1 MMNFL
6 IRLIAALVLIVGVGI
21 VQTGAE
27 AQEARVIK
35 VQGKKAIVQFD
46 DGYKPKVG
54 EILGG
59 GGEESGGGS
68 GASSGGRD
76 TIIGGSGDFSSL
88 STTPGGAS
96 TTRLSLSPRYGWNAV
111 DMEYGLL
118 GEFTY
123 QSSTGSSSRSI
134 GIGGFFDYNLVPN
147 KVGNDM
153 VYGLGALGSYVTT
166 ATTVGSLETNSSS
179 MKLEVGGQV
188 KWFALGNS
196 VAIRGDGVYSYIQN
210 TPASGSS
217 TTQSGFVV
225 RGGLYVYF

>member
-6 IRLIAALVLIVGVGI
+6 NRRLTALVLIVGVGI
-21 VQTGAE
+21 IHIGAQ

-59 GGEESGGGS
+59 GADSDAGGGMSAS
-68 GASSGGRD
+68 GARN
-76 TIIGGSGDFSSL
+76 TILGGSAEFSNL
-88 STTPGGAS
+88 TTNPGGAS
-96 TTRLSLSPRYGWNAV
+96 TSALSLSARYGWNAV
-111 DMEYGLL
+111 DMEYGPT
-118 GEFTY
+118 GSFSY
-123 QSSTGSSSRSI
+123 STAANSSSRAI

-153 VYGLGALGSYVTT
+153 VYGLGALGEYITTTTT
-166 ATTVGSLETNSSS
+166 AGSTETNSSS
-179 MKLEVGGQV
+179 MRLEIGGQV

-196 VAIRGDGVYSYIQN
+196 VAIRGDGVYSYRQD
-210 TPASGSS
+210 TPASGTS
-217 TTQSGFVV
+217 TTRTGFIV

>member
-1 MMNFL
+1 MNFL
-6 IRLIAALVLIVGVGI
+6 IRLMAALVLIVGVGM

-59 GGEESGGGS
+59 GGGDSGGG
-68 GASSGGRD
+68 GGGSSGGRD
-76 TIIGGSGDFSSL
+76 TILGGSAEFSSL
-88 STTPGGAS
+88 STNPGGAS
-96 TTRLSLSPRYGWNAV
+96 TSGLSLAVRYGWNAV
-111 DMEYGLL
+111 DMEYGPI
-118 GEFTY
+118 GSFSYATA
-123 QSSTGSSSRSI
+123 SSSSSRAI
-134 GIGGFFDYNLVPN
+134 GVGGFFDYNLVPN

-153 VYGLGALGSYVTT
+153 VYGLGAMGTYVTT
-166 ATTVGSLETNSSS
+166 TTTTGSVESNSST
-179 MKLEVGGQV
+179 MKFELGGQV

-196 VAIRGDGVYSYIQN
+196 VAIRGDGVYSHEQI
-210 TPASGSS
+210 TPASGTS
-217 TTQSGFVV
+217 TTRSGFVV

>member
-6 IRLIAALVLIVGVGI
+6 IRLMAALVLIVGVGM
-21 VQTGAE
+21 VQIGAE

-59 GGEESGGGS
+59 EGGDSGGG
-68 GASSGGRD
+68 GSSGGRD
-76 TIIGGSGDFSSL
+76 TILGGSAEFSSL
-88 STTPGGAS
+88 AV
-96 TTRLSLSPRYGWNAV
+96 RYGWNAV
-111 DMEYGLL
+111 DMEYGPI
-118 GEFTY
+118 GSFSYATA
-123 QSSTGSSSRSI
+123 SSSSSRAI
-134 GIGGFFDYNLVPN
+134 GVGGFFDYNLVPN

-153 VYGLGALGSYVTT
+153 VYGLGAMGTYVTT
-166 ATTVGSLETNSSS
+166 TTTTGSVESNSST
-179 MKLEVGGQV
+179 MKFELGGQV

-196 VAIRGDGVYSYIQN
+196 VAIRGDGVYSYEQI
-210 TPASGSS
+210 TPASGTS
-217 TTQSGFVV
+217 TTRSGFVM